1 MHYIGETL
9 QDEEKRKVLERHLE
23 SSHLLNEPG
32 DDEETILRLAENN
45 KNWLLLGGKE
55 IMLGRVQILN
65 KLIWNAVNQR
75 YRQAANRHQSQLYQQ

>member
-23 SSHLLNEPG
+23 SRHLLNEPG

-75 YRQAANRHQSQLYQQ
+75 YRQAVNRYQSQLYQQ